1 MPEKIIEA
9 QRDYF
14 KTHITLNVKLRLGY
28 LKKLKATIKGMEKTI
43 ISALKTDL
51 GKSAEESYMAEIGM
65 VLEDLSYHIKHLKKW
80 VKPIRRSSPIAQFPS
95 KSYRLPS
102 PYGNVLIISPWNY
115 PFLLSMQ
122 PLVGAIAAGNTVLL
136 KPSRSSAA
144 TSAVL
149 NEIIDSVF
157 PPELAAC
164 VYGSDDINS
173 AVLEHKFDYVFFTGG
188 KEVGQKVYEAAAKFM
203 TPVTLELGG
212 KSPVVVDK
220 TAKIDLAAK
229 RVIFGKFLNV
239 GQTCVAP
246 DYAVVHTQVA
256 EQFIEC
262 VKKWIDKLYPNAIN
276 NPSYG
281 KIINARHFE
290 RVKSLIDYDNLVC
303 GGTCDEETRKIAPTV
318 LYPQT
323 LQSPAMQQE
332 IFGPILPVL
341 TYSTDDE
348 LMNIL
353 NANPTPLAFYLFTGK
368 KKVEKSLLAKAAF
381 GGGCVNDTIIHLA
394 STQLPFGGVGGSGM
408 GSYHGKKSFET
419 FSHYKSVLKK
429 SNVIDLPFRYTP
441 YTKAKDKMI
450 RFFLK

>member
-1 MPEKIIEA
+1 MLEKIIDA
-9 QRDYF
+9 QREYF
-14 KTHITLNVKLRLGY
+14 KTDITLNVNFRLGY
-28 LKKLKATIKGMEKTI
+28 LKKLKATIKAREKTI
-43 ISALKTDL
+43 AAALKTDL
-51 GKSAEESYMAEIGM
+51 GKSAEESYMCEIGM
-65 VLEDLSYHIKHLKKW
+65 VLEDLSCHIKHLKKW

-95 KSYRLPS
+95 KSYILSS
-102 PYGNVLIISPWNY
+102 PHGNVLIISPWNY

-144 TSAVL
+144 TSAVMK
-149 NEIIDSVF
+149 EIIESVF

-164 VYGSDDINS
+164 AYGSDDINN
-173 AVLEHKFDYVFFTGG
+173 AVLEHKFDYIFFTGG
-188 KEVGQKVYEAAAKFM
+188 KDVGKTVYTAASKFL

-212 KSPVVVDK
+212 KSPAVIDK

-229 RVIFGKFLNV
+229 RVVFGKLLNV

-246 DYAVVHTQVA
+246 DYAIVHESVA
-256 EQFIEC
+256 DKFVES
-262 VKKWIDKLYPNAIN
+262 VKKWIQKLYPDALS
-276 NPSYG
+276 NPNYG

-290 RVKSLIDYDNLVC
+290 RVKSLIDGNVVY
-303 GGTCDEETRKIAPTV
+303 GGNSDETAQKIEPTV
-318 LYPQT
+318 IYPAT
-323 LQSPAMQQE
+323 LECAAMQQE

-348 LMNIL
+348 LIKIID
-353 NANPTPLAFYLFTGK
+353 AHPTPLAFYLFTSK
-368 KKVEKSLLAKAAF
+368 TKNEKSLLPRIGF

-394 STQLPFGGVGGSGM
+394 STQLPFGGFGGSGI

-429 SNVIDLPFRYTP
+429 SNTIDLPFRYTP
-441 YTKAKDKMI
+441 YTKKKDKMI